1 MSLFRPLT
9 SSSKIPFRPV
19 RVCLIKQLSI
29 NLLQTI
35 NICNRPHFI
44 PVLTIPGEA
53 VFNNGLDNINYDL
66 IVKAGDTIGSSTSIE
81 GVKYSMNPFTIT
93 KYKILGSLGHGSFGQ
108 VYKCLDI
115 INNVEVAVKILR
127 NKEPYFKQGLIE
139 LSAVELLNKYF
150 DPSPNSAIIKMK
162 DYFLFFGHICIVT
175 EILGAPEIVLGIPY
189 SCAIDMWSLGCIV
202 VELYLGSPLFASSSE
217 YNLLYKMIDTLG
229 EIPSTLLKQGTKTKQ
244 YFHHNF
250 DDTYEL
256 KEQFEYEYDNNCQ
269 VEPNYQYFYFHKLKD
284 LIDKNPIKIV
294 QSDTQSVNTF
304 KQTLYDF
311 VKRCLE
317 FDPKD
322 RITPQQALEHPF
334 IKGNSMNNWWLPQR
348 EVPYRVLDKG
358 LTLNEKQTQE
368 LLRLELNPNPD
379 LKVIFEIFNK
389 AIKKGEVLNVFQEFP
404 TGTITPKT
412 LSDYCCKRKNS
423 NTF

>member
-93 KYKILGSLGHGSFGQ
+93 KYKILGN
-108 VYKCLDI
+108 I

-150 DPSPNSAIIKMK
+150 DPSPN
-162 DYFLFFGHICIVT
+162 
-175 EILGAPEIVLGIPY
+175 
-189 SCAIDMWSLGCIV
+189 
-202 VELYLGSPLFASSSE
+202 
-217 YNLLYKMIDTLG
+217 N
-229 EIPSTLLKQGTKTKQ
+229 
-244 YFHHNF
+244 
-250 DDTYEL
+250 
-256 KEQFEYEYDNNCQ
+256 
-269 VEPNYQYFYFHKLKD
+269 

-389 AIKKGEVLNVFQEFP
+389 AIKKE
-404 TGTITPKT
+404 K
-412 LSDYCCKRKNS
+412 C
-423 NTF
+423 